1 MGLMLRRG
9 GHKVCA
15 LVSGSSGPRSIP
27 GREHFVA
34 FLGNTLNSHCA
45 SLRPAEQMGTGE
57 FNVVSNPAMD

>member
-15 LVSGSSGPRSIP
+15 LVSGSGSIP
-27 GREHFVA
+27 GRGHFVA
-34 FLGNTLNSHCA
+34 FLGNTLNSHSA